1 MRGRS
6 DSDSEREEDF
16 RRRRGRKERNDSP
29 DSIDG
34 DSSGSD
40 EDVRDEG
47 RGKGKRNARG
57 AGADGRKD
65 ERKSR
70 GEPESPVEDDGGRRG
85 AGKQG
90 RGGGDGGPGNA
101 RRRGR
106 HDSDDESDEDR
117 GGSDGGKGG
126 GRGGGRGG
134 KGKAREDFEEERTET
149 KKRVG
154 GRRGERDREEDEEEE
169 EGGERWEMGGGRER
183 VRVGRKE
190 KRGEEGRRGGRA
202 ESEEREERDKGE
214 GRRER
219 DQMRARDGLGEGE
232 RERDVIRGREG
243 GRGRGRDDVDGRRRE
258 REDDGGRDRRRDG
271 EMERERERDGRRG
284 RDRSGRHRQ
293 GGSDSDGSESSGEWE
308 RERER
313 ERGGIRGRGREDRHR
328 RHAEGRREE
337 GRRDRGRGEW
347 EGEERRGDGRG
358 APVRAPNADA
368 AATPAPAAAA
378 TAGGA
383 VGPGAGPAAGKASAA
398 RDTGRTGGAYI
409 PPFKLARMLQE
420 VNDRSSAEYQRLTWD
435 ALRKSINGLV
445 NKVNASNIKNI
456 IPELFA
462 ENLVRGRGLLCRAC
476 IKSQMASPTFTHVF
490 AALVAVVNTKFPELG
505 ELLLKRIILQF
516 RRAFRRNDKM
526 ASPIFTHVFA
536 ALVAVVNTMF
546 PELGELLLKRIILQ
560 FRRAFRRNDKVRGEG
575 TNWSRFSVHRISV
588 ARDFVGWEPVVCG
601 AGGSGEY
608 QFRGAGR
615 AAAEEDH
622 QAAFRRND
630 KVRGEGERWSLPKL
644 GESVAQALVAL
655 VALVDVRPV
664 LVAACR
670 FLAHLC
676 NQQVAHEI
684 VALELL
690 TLLLETPTD
699 DSVEVRAGE
708 GGIWTSAFFR
718 FLSHPHPSTHTS
730 ALSTVNHSQS
740 LLTTPHQPGG
750 SELREGVR
758 RRAARPPSLSPPP
771 ISSTLNHTHVHPF
784 HSRRL
789 PITPNQVAV
798 SFVKECGAMLQ
809 DLSPQG
815 LHSIF
820 ERFRGILHEGEID
833 KRVQFTIEGLFAIRK
848 AKFELT
854 IEGLFAIRKAKFELT
869 IEGLFAIRNAKF
881 EGFPA
886 RLPELDLIEEEGQ
899 ISSQFL
905 PLLTSCTPLPVPPSH
920 VSYPLHGFPAGFPA
934 VLPELDLVEEEDQIT
949 HELSLEEPYDPET
962 SLDVFKFDPD
972 YLANKQRYKEIK
984 AEILGDEE
992 EDEDE
997 KGEGGGDD
1005 DDDDEDEES
1014 SEEEED
1020 EEEQAKQQ
1028 EIRDETETNLVNL
1041 RRTIYLTIMAS
1052 VNFEEAGHK
1061 LMKVNLQPGQ
1071 EMELCEMLLACCS
1084 QERTYLRY
1092 YGLLGQRFCM
1102 LNRAYQECF
1111 EQCFVKQY
1119 SMIHRLETNK
1129 LRNVAKLFAHFL
1141 ATDAMP
1147 WALLSYIRLTE
1158 EDTSSSSRI
1167 FIKIM
1172 FQQEMS
1178 EQLGLRKMNETLSNV
1193 CFEMSEQLGLRK
1205 MNERLSDPTMGAAF
1219 DGIFPKDTPKNT
1231 RFAINFF
1238 TSIGLG
1244 GLTDNLREHLKNMPK
1259 LIMQQQKPVQVSE
1272 KSAADSRDQGEPR
1285 GPAVTLA
1292 SVSRDDYAHTSRS
1305 ASRSPLPHEQVQ
1317 GLLDQNP
1324 LLIHEIKAN
1333 HEARQLSWLLC
1344 RPTYDVVQGLLD
1356 QNRLLIHEIKANHE
1370 ARLPD
1375 GLMRNVTLIRELNS
1389 NVTKVVDIRPPP
1401 IYADISHSFPRTF
1414 GISTAAPH
1422 ECFLTYHFPA
1432 RSTCCSA
1439 FSLRAPSAGG
1449 RSLPHIHAHL
1459 WQLFCALTYPSVVD
1473 LYADIPRT
1481 FVRTF
1486 GSSAASRYVRSL
1498 TDPFPLPRVVPPTH
1512 PLCLLRPVCVHPPQV
1527 VDLYAHIFST
1537 FVRTF
1542 GSVVDLYADISR
1554 TFVRTFGSSAAA
1566 RASPGAAGGDAAA
1579 AGASVPLLPLLM
1591 LEGLQAAAVT

>member
-1 MRGRS
+1 MRDRS
-6 DSDSEREEDF
+6 DSDSEREENF
-16 RRRRGRKERNDSP
+16 RRRRGRKERNDSR

-40 EDVRDEG
+40 EDARDVG
-47 RGKGKRNARG
+47 RGKGKARNVRRG
-57 AGADGRKD
+57 GGDGRKD
-65 ERKSR
+65 ERKGR
-70 GEPESPVEDDGGRRG
+70 GDPKSPPEDDGGRRG
-85 AGKQG
+85 VGKQG
-90 RGGGDGGPGNA
+90 GGGGDGGAVIA
-101 RRRGR
+101 RSRGR
-106 HDSDDESDEDR
+106 HDLDDESDEER

-126 GRGGGRGG
+126 GRDSGRGG
-134 KGKAREDFEEERTET
+134 KGKTRGEFKGEEEERAET
-149 KKRVG
+149 KKSVG
-154 GRRGERDREEDEEEE
+154 GRRGERDREEEEEE

-190 KRGEEGRRGGRA
+190 KRGEKGRRGGRA
-202 ESEEREERDKGE
+202 ESEEREDRDKVE

-243 GRGRGRDDVDGRRRE
+243 GRGRESERGRGRDDVDGRRRE
-258 REDDGGRDRRRDG
+258 REDDGGRERRRDG

-284 RDRSGRHRQ
+284 RDRSGRHRR
-293 GGSDSDGSESSGEWE
+293 GGSDTDGSESSGEWE

-313 ERGGIRGRGREDRHR
+313 ERGGVRGRGREDRHR
-328 RHAEGRREE
+328 RHEEGRREE
-337 GRRDRGRGEW
+337 GRRDRGRGDW
-347 EGEERRGDGRG
+347 EGEERRSDGRG

-368 AATPAPAAAA
+368 AATPAPTAAA

-383 VGPGAGPAAGKASAA
+383 ADPGAGPAAGKAAAA

-456 IPELFA
+456 IPELFG

-516 RRAFRRNDKM
+516 RRAFRRNDKWRSICLLFLPPSPFLHRL
-526 ASPIFTHVFA
+526 ALPRRASLPCPVPYLQSPISPSLPLPLSPPTA
-536 ALVAVVNTMF
+536 A
-546 PELGELLLKRIILQ
+546 
-560 FRRAFRRNDKVRGEG
+560 
-575 TNWSRFSVHRISV
+575 
-588 ARDFVGWEPVVCG
+588 G
-601 AGGSGEY
+601 AGGGVSLLGPRL
-608 QFRGAGR
+608 QAAGGSRESRAR
-615 AAAEEDH
+615 AA
-622 QAAFRRND
+622 
-630 KVRGEGERWSLPKL
+630 SLPCVSAPPTSPTPPSPFL
-644 GESVAQALVAL
+644 LQ
-655 VALVDVRPV
+655 PV

-699 DSVEVRAGE
+699 DSVE
-708 GGIWTSAFFR
+708 
-718 FLSHPHPSTHTS
+718 
-730 ALSTVNHSQS
+730 
-740 LLTTPHQPGG
+740 
-750 SELREGVR
+750 
-758 RRAARPPSLSPPP
+758 
-771 ISSTLNHTHVHPF
+771 
-784 HSRRL
+784 
-789 PITPNQVAV
+789 VAV

-848 AKFELT
+848 AKFE
-854 IEGLFAIRKAKFELT
+854 
-869 IEGLFAIRNAKF
+869 
-881 EGFPA
+881 
-886 RLPELDLIEEEGQ
+886 
-899 ISSQFL
+899 
-905 PLLTSCTPLPVPPSH
+905 
-920 VSYPLHGFPAGFPA
+920 GFPA

-972 YLANKQRYKEIK
+972 YLANEQRYKEIK

-1005 DDDDEDEES
+1005 DDDEEDEES

-1172 FQQEMS
+1172 FQ
-1178 EQLGLRKMNETLSNV
+1178 
-1193 CFEMSEQLGLRK
+1193 EMSEQLGLRK

-1272 KSAADSRDQGEPR
+1272 SESESESDSESDSESESDTGSDSGSDSGSESESESSESGSSESEDSRDKKR
-1285 GPAVTLA
+1285 
-1292 SVSRDDYAHTSRS
+1292 RR
-1305 ASRSPLPHEQVQ
+1305 
-1317 GLLDQNP
+1317 
-1324 LLIHEIKAN
+1324 K
-1333 HEARQLSWLLC
+1333 
-1344 RPTYDVVQGLLD
+1344 
-1356 QNRLLIHEIKANHE
+1356 K
-1370 ARLPD
+1370 
-1375 GLMRNVTLIRELNS
+1375 
-1389 NVTKVVDIRPPP
+1389 
-1401 IYADISHSFPRTF
+1401 
-1414 GISTAAPH
+1414 
-1422 ECFLTYHFPA
+1422 
-1432 RSTCCSA
+1432 
-1439 FSLRAPSAGG
+1439 
-1449 RSLPHIHAHL
+1449 
-1459 WQLFCALTYPSVVD
+1459 
-1473 LYADIPRT
+1473 
-1481 FVRTF
+1481 
-1486 GSSAASRYVRSL
+1486 
-1498 TDPFPLPRVVPPTH
+1498 
-1512 PLCLLRPVCVHPPQV
+1512 
-1527 VDLYAHIFST
+1527 
-1537 FVRTF
+1537 
-1542 GSVVDLYADISR
+1542 
-1554 TFVRTFGSSAAA
+1554 
-1566 RASPGAAGGDAAA
+1566 
-1579 AGASVPLLPLLM
+1579 
-1591 LEGLQAAAVT
+1591 

>member
-1 MRGRS
+1 M
-6 DSDSEREEDF
+6 
-16 RRRRGRKERNDSP
+16 
-29 DSIDG
+29 
-34 DSSGSD
+34 
-40 EDVRDEG
+40 
-47 RGKGKRNARG
+47 
-57 AGADGRKD
+57 
-65 ERKSR
+65 
-70 GEPESPVEDDGGRRG
+70 
-85 AGKQG
+85 
-90 RGGGDGGPGNA
+90 
-101 RRRGR
+101 
-106 HDSDDESDEDR
+106 
-117 GGSDGGKGG
+117 
-126 GRGGGRGG
+126 
-134 KGKAREDFEEERTET
+134 
-149 KKRVG
+149 
-154 GRRGERDREEDEEEE
+154 
-169 EGGERWEMGGGRER
+169 ER

-232 RERDVIRGREG
+232 RERDVIRVRDGGRGRESE
-243 GRGRGRDDVDGRRRE
+243 RGRGRDDVDGRRRE
-258 REDDGGRDRRRDG
+258 REDDGGRDRRWDG

-284 RDRSGRHRQ
+284 RGRSGRHRR

-313 ERGGIRGRGREDRHR
+313 ERGG
-328 RHAEGRREE
+328 
-337 GRRDRGRGEW
+337 
-347 EGEERRGDGRG
+347 RGDGRG

-378 TAGGA
+378 AAGGA
-383 VGPGAGPAAGKASAA
+383 AGPGAGPAAGKAAAA

-456 IPELFA
+456 IPELFG

-516 RRAFRRNDKM
+516 RRAFRRNDK
-526 ASPIFTHVFA
+526 
-536 ALVAVVNTMF
+536 
-546 PELGELLLKRIILQ
+546 
-560 FRRAFRRNDKVRGEG
+560 
-575 TNWSRFSVHRISV
+575 
-588 ARDFVGWEPVVCG
+588 
-601 AGGSGEY
+601 
-608 QFRGAGR
+608 
-615 AAAEEDH
+615 
-622 QAAFRRND
+622 
-630 KVRGEGERWSLPKL
+630 
-644 GESVAQALVAL
+644 
-655 VALVDVRPV
+655 PV

-670 FLAHLC
+670 FLAHLV

-699 DSVEVRAGE
+699 DSVE
-708 GGIWTSAFFR
+708 
-718 FLSHPHPSTHTS
+718 
-730 ALSTVNHSQS
+730 
-740 LLTTPHQPGG
+740 
-750 SELREGVR
+750 
-758 RRAARPPSLSPPP
+758 
-771 ISSTLNHTHVHPF
+771 
-784 HSRRL
+784 
-789 PITPNQVAV
+789 VAV

-848 AKFELT
+848 AKFE
-854 IEGLFAIRKAKFELT
+854 
-869 IEGLFAIRNAKF
+869 
-881 EGFPA
+881 
-886 RLPELDLIEEEGQ
+886 
-899 ISSQFL
+899 
-905 PLLTSCTPLPVPPSH
+905 
-920 VSYPLHGFPAGFPA
+920 GFPA

-962 SLDVFKFDPD
+962 LLDVFKFDPD
-972 YLANKQRYKEIK
+972 YLANEQRYKEIK

-992 EDEDE
+992 EEEDE

-1005 DDDDEDEES
+1005 DDDEEDEES

-1061 LMKVNLQPGQ
+1061 LMKINLQPGQ

-1172 FQQEMS
+1172 FQ
-1178 EQLGLRKMNETLSNV
+1178 
-1193 CFEMSEQLGLRK
+1193 EMSEQLGLRK

-1259 LIMQQQKPVQVSE
+1259 LIMQQQKPVQV
-1272 KSAADSRDQGEPR
+1272 
-1285 GPAVTLA
+1285 
-1292 SVSRDDYAHTSRS
+1292 
-1305 ASRSPLPHEQVQ
+1305 
-1317 GLLDQNP
+1317 
-1324 LLIHEIKAN
+1324 
-1333 HEARQLSWLLC
+1333 
-1344 RPTYDVVQGLLD
+1344 QGLLD

-1389 NVTKVVDIRPPP
+1389 NVTKVVD
-1401 IYADISHSFPRTF
+1401 
-1414 GISTAAPH
+1414 
-1422 ECFLTYHFPA
+1422 
-1432 RSTCCSA
+1432 
-1439 FSLRAPSAGG
+1439 
-1449 RSLPHIHAHL
+1449 
-1459 WQLFCALTYPSVVD
+1459 
-1473 LYADIPRT
+1473 
-1481 FVRTF
+1481 
-1486 GSSAASRYVRSL
+1486 
-1498 TDPFPLPRVVPPTH
+1498 
-1512 PLCLLRPVCVHPPQV
+1512 
-1527 VDLYAHIFST
+1527 
-1537 FVRTF
+1537 
-1542 GSVVDLYADISR
+1542 LYADISR
-1554 TFVRTFGSSAAA
+1554 TFVRTFGTSAAA
-1566 RASPGAAGGDAAA
+1566 GASPGAAGGDVAA
-1579 AGASVPLLPLLM
+1579 AGAASD
-1591 LEGLQAAAVT
+1591 G

>member
-1 MRGRS
+1 MRDRS
-6 DSDSEREEDF
+6 DSDSGREEGV

-40 EDVRDEG
+40 EDARDVG
-47 RGKGKRNARG
+47 RGKGKARHVRG
-57 AGADGRKD
+57 VGD
-65 ERKSR
+65 ERKGR
-70 GEPESPVEDDGGRRG
+70 GGPKSPLVDDGGRRG
-85 AGKQG
+85 VGKQG
-90 RGGGDGGPGNA
+90 GGGGDGEAGIA
-101 RRRGR
+101 RSRGR
-106 HDSDDESDEDR
+106 HDSDDESDEER
-117 GGSDGGKGG
+117 GGGDG

-134 KGKAREDFEEERTET
+134 GRDGGKGGKGKTRGGFEEEEEERGET
-149 KKRVG
+149 KKIVG
-154 GRRGERDREEDEEEE
+154 GRKGEREREMEEEE
-169 EGGERWEMGGGRER
+169 EGGERWEMGRGREGA
-183 VRVGRKE
+183 RVGRKE

-202 ESEEREERDKGE
+202 ESEEREERDKVE
-214 GRRER
+214 GRREI
-219 DQMRARDGLGEGE
+219 EGE
-232 RERDVIRGREG
+232 RREGDKERARGGLREREGDGRRGGESERGRAK
-243 GRGRGRDDVDGRRRE
+243 DDVDGRRRE

-271 EMERERERDGRRG
+271 ETERERERDGRRG
-284 RDRSGRHRQ
+284 RGRSGRHRR

-313 ERGGIRGRGREDRHR
+313 GRGRGRDDRHR
-328 RHAEGRREE
+328 RYEEGRREE
-337 GRRDRGRGEW
+337 GRRERGRGEW
-347 EGEERRGDGRG
+347 EGEERRFEGREGRG
-358 APVRAPNADA
+358 APVRAPIPDA
-368 AATPAPAAAA
+368 AAA
-378 TAGGA
+378 AGGA
-383 VGPGAGPAAGKASAA
+383 AGLATGPAAGKAAAA

-516 RRAFRRNDKM
+516 RRAFRRNDK
-526 ASPIFTHVFA
+526 
-536 ALVAVVNTMF
+536 
-546 PELGELLLKRIILQ
+546 
-560 FRRAFRRNDKVRGEG
+560 
-575 TNWSRFSVHRISV
+575 
-588 ARDFVGWEPVVCG
+588 
-601 AGGSGEY
+601 
-608 QFRGAGR
+608 
-615 AAAEEDH
+615 
-622 QAAFRRND
+622 
-630 KVRGEGERWSLPKL
+630 
-644 GESVAQALVAL
+644 
-655 VALVDVRPV
+655 PV

-699 DSVEVRAGE
+699 DSVE
-708 GGIWTSAFFR
+708 
-718 FLSHPHPSTHTS
+718 
-730 ALSTVNHSQS
+730 
-740 LLTTPHQPGG
+740 
-750 SELREGVR
+750 
-758 RRAARPPSLSPPP
+758 
-771 ISSTLNHTHVHPF
+771 
-784 HSRRL
+784 
-789 PITPNQVAV
+789 VAV

-848 AKFELT
+848 AKFE
-854 IEGLFAIRKAKFELT
+854 
-869 IEGLFAIRNAKF
+869 
-881 EGFPA
+881 
-886 RLPELDLIEEEGQ
+886 
-899 ISSQFL
+899 
-905 PLLTSCTPLPVPPSH
+905 
-920 VSYPLHGFPAGFPA
+920 GFPA

-972 YLANKQRYKEIK
+972 YLANEQRYKEIK

-992 EDEDE
+992 EEEDD
-997 KGEGGGDD
+997 KGEKGDD
-1005 DDDDEDEES
+1005 DEEEEDEES

-1172 FQQEMS
+1172 FQGSGLFACFLTTDAMPWALLWVYLDVRIRLTEDDTSSSPSRICIKTMFQEMS
-1178 EQLGLRKMNETLSNV
+1178 EQLGLHKMNEGLSDHSCASLCNQQ
-1193 CFEMSEQLGLRK
+1193 EMSEQLGLCK
-1205 MNERLSDPTMGAAF
+1205 MNERLSDPT
-1219 DGIFPKDTPKNT
+1219 
-1231 RFAINFF
+1231 
-1238 TSIGLG
+1238 
-1244 GLTDNLREHLKNMPK
+1244 
-1259 LIMQQQKPVQVSE
+1259 
-1272 KSAADSRDQGEPR
+1272 
-1285 GPAVTLA
+1285 
-1292 SVSRDDYAHTSRS
+1292 
-1305 ASRSPLPHEQVQ
+1305 
-1317 GLLDQNP
+1317 
-1324 LLIHEIKAN
+1324 N
-1333 HEARQLSWLLC
+1333 H
-1344 RPTYDVVQGLLD
+1344 
-1356 QNRLLIHEIKANHE
+1356 
-1370 ARLPD
+1370 
-1375 GLMRNVTLIRELNS
+1375 
-1389 NVTKVVDIRPPP
+1389 
-1401 IYADISHSFPRTF
+1401 
-1414 GISTAAPH
+1414 
-1422 ECFLTYHFPA
+1422 
-1432 RSTCCSA
+1432 
-1439 FSLRAPSAGG
+1439 
-1449 RSLPHIHAHL
+1449 
-1459 WQLFCALTYPSVVD
+1459 
-1473 LYADIPRT
+1473 
-1481 FVRTF
+1481 
-1486 GSSAASRYVRSL
+1486 
-1498 TDPFPLPRVVPPTH
+1498 VPP
-1512 PLCLLRPVCVHPPQV
+1512 
-1527 VDLYAHIFST
+1527 
-1537 FVRTF
+1537 
-1542 GSVVDLYADISR
+1542 
-1554 TFVRTFGSSAAA
+1554 
-1566 RASPGAAGGDAAA
+1566 
-1579 AGASVPLLPLLM
+1579 
-1591 LEGLQAAAVT
+1591 

>member
-1 MRGRS
+1 MGGRMSGRAAESLRVQRRTTGEGGERG
-6 DSDSEREEDF
+6 
-16 RRRRGRKERNDSP
+16 
-29 DSIDG
+29 
-34 DSSGSD
+34 
-40 EDVRDEG
+40 
-47 RGKGKRNARG
+47 
-57 AGADGRKD
+57 
-65 ERKSR
+65 SR
-70 GEPESPVEDDGGRRG
+70 GG
-85 AGKQG
+85 
-90 RGGGDGGPGNA
+90 GGGDGGPGNA

-190 KRGEEGRRGGRA
+190 KRGEEGRRGGRT

-258 REDDGGRDRRRDG
+258 REDDGGKDRRRDG
-271 EMERERERDGRRG
+271 EMERGRERDGRRG
-284 RDRSGRHRQ
+284 RDRSGRHRR

-383 VGPGAGPAAGKASAA
+383 AGPGAGPAAGKAASA

-536 ALVAVVNTMF
+536 ALVAVVNTIF

-560 FRRAFRRNDKVRGEG
+560 FRRAFRRNDK
-575 TNWSRFSVHRISV
+575 
-588 ARDFVGWEPVVCG
+588 PV
-601 AGGSGEY
+601 
-608 QFRGAGR
+608 
-615 AAAEEDH
+615 
-622 QAAFRRND
+622 
-630 KVRGEGERWSLPKL
+630 
-644 GESVAQALVAL
+644 LVAACRFL
-655 VALVDVRPV
+655 AHLGNQQVAHEIVALDLPLLPTSLSISPSFPPRPSPPPSPLLQPV

-699 DSVEVRAGE
+699 DSVEVAVSFVKECG
-708 GGIWTSAFFR
+708 AV
-718 FLSHPHPSTHTS
+718 LHD
-730 ALSTVNHSQS
+730 
-740 LLTTPHQPGG
+740 
-750 SELREGVR
+750 LR
-758 RRAARPPSLSPPP
+758 LSPPP
-771 ISSTLNHTHVHPF
+771 PSLPHSITHTSTLSTPDD
-784 HSRRL
+784 SQSL
-789 PITPNQVAV
+789 PTTPNQVAV

-820 ERFRGILHEGEID
+820 EPFRGIQHEGEMD
-833 KRVQFTIEGLFAIRK
+833 KRVQFTIEGRFSPLLFSSSPPLSLLPFLSSPSHPSHRRHVRALPWHSARGGDRQ
-848 AKFELT
+848 ARAVHHRGALCHPQGQVRGVWLVRGHGECMGGGTGDAVCAVHHRGALRDSQ
-854 IEGLFAIRKAKFELT
+854 GQVRAQLT

-920 VSYPLHGFPAGFPA
+920 VSYPLHGFPAVQHGIYLEEEVEEEEGDQIGPPTSCYSLTDCFGLMHTSPHPSSSPCLLSSLRASLPAVQPELDLGFPA

-972 YLANKQRYKEIK
+972 YLANEQRYKEIK

-997 KGEGGGDD
+997 KGEGG
-1005 DDDDEDEES
+1005 
-1014 SEEEED
+1014 
-1020 EEEQAKQQ
+1020 
-1028 EIRDETETNLVNL
+1028 
-1041 RRTIYLTIMAS
+1041 

-1092 YGLLGQRFCM
+1092 YGLLGQRFWWV
-1102 LNRAYQECF
+1102 EC
-1111 EQCFVKQY
+1111 
-1119 SMIHRLETNK
+1119 
-1129 LRNVAKLFAHFL
+1129 
-1141 ATDAMP
+1141 
-1147 WALLSYIRLTE
+1147 
-1158 EDTSSSSRI
+1158 
-1167 FIKIM
+1167 
-1172 FQQEMS
+1172 
-1178 EQLGLRKMNETLSNV
+1178 G
-1193 CFEMSEQLGLRK
+1193 
-1205 MNERLSDPTMGAAF
+1205 
-1219 DGIFPKDTPKNT
+1219 T
-1231 RFAINFF
+1231 R
-1238 TSIGLG
+1238 
-1244 GLTDNLREHLKNMPK
+1244 R
-1259 LIMQQQKPVQVSE
+1259 
-1272 KSAADSRDQGEPR
+1272 
-1285 GPAVTLA
+1285 
-1292 SVSRDDYAHTSRS
+1292 
-1305 ASRSPLPHEQVQ
+1305 
-1317 GLLDQNP
+1317 
-1324 LLIHEIKAN
+1324 
-1333 HEARQLSWLLC
+1333 
-1344 RPTYDVVQGLLD
+1344 
-1356 QNRLLIHEIKANHE
+1356 
-1370 ARLPD
+1370 
-1375 GLMRNVTLIRELNS
+1375 
-1389 NVTKVVDIRPPP
+1389 
-1401 IYADISHSFPRTF
+1401 
-1414 GISTAAPH
+1414 
-1422 ECFLTYHFPA
+1422 
-1432 RSTCCSA
+1432 
-1439 FSLRAPSAGG
+1439 
-1449 RSLPHIHAHL
+1449 
-1459 WQLFCALTYPSVVD
+1459 
-1473 LYADIPRT
+1473 
-1481 FVRTF
+1481 
-1486 GSSAASRYVRSL
+1486 
-1498 TDPFPLPRVVPPTH
+1498 
-1512 PLCLLRPVCVHPPQV
+1512 
-1527 VDLYAHIFST
+1527 
-1537 FVRTF
+1537 
-1542 GSVVDLYADISR
+1542 
-1554 TFVRTFGSSAAA
+1554 
-1566 RASPGAAGGDAAA
+1566 
-1579 AGASVPLLPLLM
+1579 
-1591 LEGLQAAAVT
+1591 

>member
-630 KVRGEGERWSLPKL
+630 KPV
-644 GESVAQALVAL
+644 LVAACRFL
-655 VALVDVRPV
+655 EHLCNQQVAHEIPV

-708 GGIWTSAFFR
+708 
-718 FLSHPHPSTHTS
+718 
-730 ALSTVNHSQS
+730 
-740 LLTTPHQPGG
+740 GG

-854 IEGLFAIRKAKFELT
+854 IEGLFAIRKAKFEVRARDVGEYLT

-881 EGFPA
+881 EVRVMGWGRGIRSCTSSQHLTRTLLASCSRLHTPPDARLSPSQGFPA

-920 VSYPLHGFPAGFPA
+920 VSYPLHGFPAVQRGIDLEEGFPAVLPELDLGFPA

-1172 FQQEMS
+1172 FQWALFAHFLATDAMPWA
-1178 EQLGLRKMNETLSNV
+1178 LLSYIRLTEEDTSSSSRI
-1193 CFEMSEQLGLRK
+1193 FFTIMFQMRFRTSRRALHSEQLGLRK

-1389 NVTKVVDIRPPP
+1389 NVTKVVD
-1401 IYADISHSFPRTF
+1401 
-1414 GISTAAPH
+1414 
-1422 ECFLTYHFPA
+1422 
-1432 RSTCCSA
+1432 
-1439 FSLRAPSAGG
+1439 
-1449 RSLPHIHAHL
+1449 
-1459 WQLFCALTYPSVVD
+1459 
-1473 LYADIPRT
+1473 
-1481 FVRTF
+1481 
-1486 GSSAASRYVRSL
+1486 
-1498 TDPFPLPRVVPPTH
+1498 
-1512 PLCLLRPVCVHPPQV
+1512 
-1527 VDLYAHIFST
+1527 
-1537 FVRTF
+1537 
-1542 GSVVDLYADISR
+1542 LYADISR

-1579 AGASVPLLPLLM
+1579 AGAVGGDSD
-1591 LEGLQAAAVT
+1591 G